1 MPNKKNRENDQRRG
15 DTSRTSNQGRKQ
27 ASGGDVSNNKRGNPE
42 IEENT
47 KNVKSDKLAAG
58 RDKNS
63 EAAEKS

>member
-1 MPNKKNRENDQRRG
+1 MRNTKNKDTDQRKG

-42 IEENT
+42 IDEDT
-47 KNVKSDKLAAG
+47 KNVKSDKLAAT

-63 EAAEKS
+63 ETAEKS